1 MAKICIQNK
10 DFRPNTFALIEKCNV
25 ILERYNAA
33 GYDMTVRQVY
43 YKLVAAAEIE
53 NSDKSYNKI
62 QLLLNDARLAGL
74 VDWDFIVDCT
84 RNLRRLSTWN
94 STESF
99 LESASA
105 WFRIDKWARQDY
117 RPEVWIEKDA
127 LVGVFERVCNELE
140 VPFLS
145 CRGYASLSEMF
156 EAGYRR
162 FSRHIQ
168 NGQTPFILHFGDHD
182 PSGIDMSRDITE
194 RVGLLS
200 ELGVPK
206 FVRLALN
213 MNQVDEYQ
221 PPPNFAKLSD
231 SRARDYVIK
240 YGENS
245 WELDALE
252 PDVMANLVRD
262 NILAIRDDDL
272 WNEALE
278 EESEHEL
285 ELSRLAENYDD
296 ITQFLDNNEI

>member
-1 MAKICIQNK
+1 MAKICFQHK
-10 DFRPNTFALIEKCNV
+10 EFRQATLSLIGKCNA
-25 ILERYNAA
+25 ILERYNAS

-43 YKLVAAAEIE
+43 YKLVTANEIE
-53 NSDKSYNKI
+53 NTDKSYNKI

-74 VDWDFIVDCT
+74 VDWDFIVDRT
-84 RNLRRLSTWN
+84 RNLRRLPTWN
-94 STESF
+94 ATESF
-99 LESASA
+99 LGAARA
-105 WFRIDKWARQDY
+105 WFRIDKWARQTY

-127 LVGVFERVCNELE
+127 LVGVFERVCEELE
-140 VPFLS
+140 VPVLS

-156 EAGYRR
+156 ETGYRR

-182 PSGIDMSRDITE
+182 PSGIDMSRDIIE

-200 ELGVPK
+200 KAGVPK

-221 PPPNFAKLSD
+221 TPPNFTKLSD
-231 SRARDYVIK
+231 SRAHDYVIK

-252 PDVMANLVRD
+252 PDVLANLVRD
-262 NILAIRDDDL
+262 NILPIRDGDL
-272 WNEALE
+272 WNEALDE
-278 EESEHEL
+278 ENEHKL
-285 ELSRLAENYDD
+285 ELSRLAENYED
-296 ITQFLDNNEI
+296 IMQFLDDNEM